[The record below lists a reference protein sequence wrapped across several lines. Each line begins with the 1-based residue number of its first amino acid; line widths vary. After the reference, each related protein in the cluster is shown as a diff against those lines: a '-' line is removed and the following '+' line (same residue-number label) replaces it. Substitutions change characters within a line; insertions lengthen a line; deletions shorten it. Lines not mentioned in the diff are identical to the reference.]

1 MSTET
6 QKCSIKM
13 AAGHE
18 VVGRGNQVEIA
29 PGVFGDIEELKRSV
43 EAAEAT
49 GAKAIFFPEAEARV
63 SFTMPNGERVE

>member
-1 MSTET
+1 MEQTV
-6 QKCSIKM
+6 QKNAIQM

-18 VVGRGNQVEIA
+18 GTCLDNQVEIA

-49 GAKAIFFPEAEARV
+49 GARAIFFPEAEARV
-63 SFTMPNGERVE
+63 SFTTPDGERVE

>member
-1 MSTET
+1 MEPV
-6 QKCSIKM
+6 KNSIRM

-18 VVGRGNQVEIA
+18 GIGRGGSQIEIA

-43 EAAEAT
+43 EAAEAM
-49 GAKAIFFPEAEARV
+49 GARAIFFPEAEAKV

>member
-1 MSTET
+1 MSTEA
-6 QKCSIKM
+6 KKGSIKM

-18 VVGRGNQVEIA
+18 GVGRGNQVEIA

-49 GAKAIFFPEAEARV
+49 GAKAIFFPEAEAKV
-63 SFTMPNGERVE
+63 SFTTPDGKRVE